1 MITKPT
7 EQALRNSREEDAA
20 LALWS
25 THSHPAASE
34 ADWRRLPE
42 TVRLHYRRQ
51 ARMALGFDPRGWNP
65 AGYDPYDPAA

>member
-1 MITKPT
+1 MRAEPNETS
-7 EQALRNSREEDAA
+7 LRTAREEEAA

-25 THSHPAASE
+25 TRGHPVASE
-34 ADWRRLPE
+34 AEWQRLPE

-65 AGYDPYDPAA
+65 QGYDPYDPAA